1 MMTSTSNRGPYLSAA
16 FLCEKVLE
24 EKDGVKSA
32 IRIVDRVSHTVACP
46 EPPTKMPPLRYP
58 LCLYIRLKSGAARG
72 PMPLRITL
80 VKPSGESHAPME
92 FTLVFEGEEDRGV
105 DVVGNMQ
112 IEFEMPGIYWFQVEL
127 DGKPLTQIPLRIIY
141 VPQRIMRT
149 AGLGG
154 EPPPV

>member
-1 MMTSTSNRGPYLSAA
+1 
-16 FLCEKVLE
+16 
-24 EKDGVKSA
+24 
-32 IRIVDRVSHTVACP
+32 
-46 EPPTKMPPLRYP
+46 
-58 LCLYIRLKSGAARG
+58 
-72 PMPLRITL
+72 
-80 VKPSGESHAPME
+80 ME